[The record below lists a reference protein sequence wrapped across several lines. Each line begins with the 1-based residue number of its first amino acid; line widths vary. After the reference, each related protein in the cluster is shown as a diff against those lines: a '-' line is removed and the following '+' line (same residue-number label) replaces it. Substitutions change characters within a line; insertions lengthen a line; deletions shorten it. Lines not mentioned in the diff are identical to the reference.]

1 MADARELL
9 QKIRTGLK
17 PLEEK
22 ILRHRYLEAL
32 QTSRVARE
40 KLRIFAGQQYH
51 IIASDLHSIAL
62 LLSRHGNLASRP
74 YIRAV
79 LEGENAAS
87 RPLRSLRTRSR

>member
-17 PLEEK
+17 PFEEK

-32 QTSRVARE
+32 QTGRVARE

-51 IIASDLHSIAL
+51 IIASDLRSIAL
-62 LLSRHGNLASRP
+62 LLCRHGNLASRP
-74 YIRAV
+74 TFSRYLRV
-79 LEGENAAS
+79 KTPRS
-87 RPLRSLRTRSR
+87 RPLRSLRARSR

>member
-32 QTSRVARE
+32 QTGRVARE
-40 KLRIFAGQQYH
+40 SCGY
-51 IIASDLHSIAL
+51 
-62 LLSRHGNLASRP
+62 SRANNTTSSQA
-74 YIRAV
+74 ICAV
-79 LEGENAAS
+79 
-87 RPLRSLRTRSR
+87 